1 MKGMTLYPMYPKSHC
16 LRLRGAEETME
27 KLNLVIQ
34 KLEEA
39 NALVKAL
46 AENGITI
53 ELMNASE
60 GPVEDAEP
68 IILP

>member
-1 MKGMTLYPMYPKSHC
+1 MYPKSHC
-16 LRLRGAEETME
+16 LRLRGAEETIE
-27 KLNLVIQ
+27 KLNLIIQ

-39 NALVKAL
+39 NALVKKL

-60 GPVEDAEP
+60 GPAEDAEP

>member
-1 MKGMTLYPMYPKSHC
+1 
-16 LRLRGAEETME
+16 ME